1 MVTGLLARWLQENG
15 HTVVTMK
22 MVQTGCRGISTDIL
36 QHRKLAGQEMYEE
49 DAMGLTC
56 PYVFATPGPPH
67 LAAGL
72 DRRVINTEVIVD
84 AVDQLAQKYEVV
96 LVEGVG
102 GLFVPLNDKAMII
115 DVCAAMNW
123 SAILV
128 TSPRLG
134 AINHTFSSLEAL
146 VRRNITLTGLIYN
159 LGGSRNVDP
168 RIVDDTRK
176 LFGDKLVDLSGERK
190 ICDIPDVS
198 CTESYCVDFSILFQQ
213 EPEGV

>member
-36 QHRKLAGQEMYEE
+36 QHRKLAGREMYEE

-56 PYVFATPGPPH
+56 PYVFATPEPPH
-67 LAAGL
+67 LAARL
-72 DRRVINTEVIVD
+72 DGRAINTEVIVD
-84 AVDQLAQKYEVV
+84 AANQLAQTYEVV
-96 LVEGVG
+96 LVEGSG
-102 GLFVPLNDKAMII
+102 GLFVPLNERAMII
-115 DVCAAMNW
+115 DVYAAMNW

-146 VRRNITLTGLIYN
+146 ETRNIPLTGLIYN
-159 LGGSRNVDP
+159 MGGSRNMDP
-168 RIVDDTRK
+168 RIVDDTRR
-176 LFGDKLVDLSGERK
+176 LFGDKLAESGGERK

-198 CTESYCVDFSILFQQ
+198 CTESYCVDFSILFK
-213 EPEGV
+213 